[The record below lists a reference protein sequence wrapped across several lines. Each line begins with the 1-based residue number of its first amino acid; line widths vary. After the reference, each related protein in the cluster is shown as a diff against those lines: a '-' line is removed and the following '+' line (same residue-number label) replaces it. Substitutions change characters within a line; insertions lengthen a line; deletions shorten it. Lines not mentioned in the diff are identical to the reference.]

1 MWFGPILDDSRDQ
14 FVMSSGPTRS
24 KPATGASIA
33 WSPGPCEW
41 LMRGNYYLPFVL
53 FRLVFL
59 WSWSSKLDFF
69 AYCGMPSRPLGS
81 ISDNWIH
88 FFGYRC
94 HRQAHCEITV
104 TSALFGDPCPGTY
117 KYLEVHYTCQAVR
130 PQTVD
135 SAPKSLPPWLLDLA
149 ATPIPTKTSEFVR
162 TEITSTTTTTTT
174 TVSTTSPVVPILKS
188 DLPEYDDLL
197 DVTMNEVIEE
207 DTFSDLDETENL
219 VQSFCPPMKTRN
231 LFWNWTLSGFEA
243 IQVCPPGSTGFAKWY
258 CSPDGQWATDR
269 PAMGDCQSLWLNH
282 LQSEV
287 HTSMER
293 AVKQIATKTAELQLY
308 GGDLPIITSTFQ
320 TLSDR
325 LRHEHHILSSKQ
337 EKEEKLA
344 NILESVVQVVSN
356 LLHDNQL
363 EAWEEL
369 SETKRAIHFNGLL
382 HGLNELA
389 RLYAESI
396 NVEMRAT
403 NVKDNILSEIRVLR
417 SRGIGAQ
424 AFPDFVPNYFD
435 GDVSVFMPETNL
447 QEISQNG
454 AVRTIFNIIAN
465 ADRVLPTFGSY
476 GPNSKLITFGSTQ
489 SISKELPKEFIF
501 SMRHHLKQK
510 NIQDAICATWEA
522 NQRSWSTQDCLV
534 IHTNTTHTTCSCS
547 KLGSFAILTTE
558 ESVQVSQMSQEEQ
571 KGVILGSVVAGAL
584 VFFAFAILLLK
595 FVLNGRFQSSSKVS
609 ETSYPP
615 LTSSPTLSG
624 VSVPDLT
631 QRRPGTY
638 LQQAIVDNSPG
649 FYHQQKPTTSSS
661 TNLRQQAQPQQP
673 SIHTIYRTDK
683 SQALMMPFQRPESH
697 IYSEIIYNQLQ
708 RQQHHLHHNHSRF
721 PSDAS
726 SSSPIHANGDVTP
739 SMAHEQLSAPLNPLH
754 QHLWQGQQNLFYCD
768 DGTMITQTLHRP
780 PPQPQHQQQQ
790 HHHHRT
796 QQAIQSAFPS
806 SSCSPSSS
814 ASPNAMANA
823 SAPLAITLQDGDQ
836 FVRLSLEDPYNL
848 EPGRHFQ
855 LRHSWLVVLGWKLK
869 YW

>member
-1 MWFGPILDDSRDQ
+1 MAESFKDEITSPMERYRSYPSISGGRSSTSSSLLHRRTKYGCEGSSMVIKCDEGTQINVVRANFGRFS
-14 FVMSSGPTRS
+14 
-24 KPATGASIA
+24 
-33 WSPGPCEW
+33 
-41 LMRGNYYLPFVL
+41 
-53 FRLVFL
+53 
-59 WSWSSKLDFF
+59 
-69 AYCGMPSRPLGS
+69 GS
-81 ISDNWIH
+81 ICNEFGANAEHASDWSVNCLEPRSLRVVNE
-88 FFGYRC
+88 RC
-94 HRQAHCEITV
+94 HRQAECEITV

-130 PQTVD
+130 PQTDD

-149 ATPIPTKTSEFVR
+149 ATPIPTKTAEFVR
-162 TEITSTTTTTTT
+162 TEITSTTTTT
-174 TVSTTSPVVPILKS
+174 VSTTSTTVPIHQS
-188 DLPEYDDLL
+188 NLPEYDDLL

-207 DTFSDLDETENL
+207 DTFSQVDETENL
-219 VQSFCPPMKTRN
+219 VQSYCPPMKTRN

-258 CSPDGQWATDR
+258 CNPQGQWATDR
-269 PAMGDCQSLWLNH
+269 PSMGDCQSLWLNL

-287 HTSMER
+287 HASMER

-356 LLHDNQL
+356 LLHNNQL

-435 GDVSVFMPETNL
+435 GDVRVLMPEANL

-465 ADRVLPTFGSY
+465 AERILPSFGSY
-476 GPNSKLITFGSTQ
+476 APNSKLITFSSIQ

-510 NIQDAICATWEA
+510 HIQDAICATWEA

-534 IHTNTTHTTCSCS
+534 IQTNTTHTTCSCS

-595 FVLNGRFQSSSKVS
+595 LVLNGRCQRSSKVS

-624 VSVPDLT
+624 VSAPDLT

-649 FYHQQKPTTSSS
+649 FYHQQKPTTSSTT
-661 TNLRQQAQPQQP
+661 TNTHLRQLAQPQQP

-683 SQALMMPFQRPESH
+683 RQTLMMPFQRPESH

-708 RQQHHLHHNHSRF
+708 
-721 PSDAS
+721 
-726 SSSPIHANGDVTP
+726 
-739 SMAHEQLSAPLNPLH
+739 
-754 QHLWQGQQNLFYCD
+754 
-768 DGTMITQTLHRP
+768 
-780 PPQPQHQQQQ
+780 
-790 HHHHRT
+790 
-796 QQAIQSAFPS
+796 
-806 SSCSPSSS
+806 
-814 ASPNAMANA
+814 
-823 SAPLAITLQDGDQ
+823 
-836 FVRLSLEDPYNL
+836 
-848 EPGRHFQ
+848 
-855 LRHSWLVVLGWKLK
+855 
-869 YW
+869 